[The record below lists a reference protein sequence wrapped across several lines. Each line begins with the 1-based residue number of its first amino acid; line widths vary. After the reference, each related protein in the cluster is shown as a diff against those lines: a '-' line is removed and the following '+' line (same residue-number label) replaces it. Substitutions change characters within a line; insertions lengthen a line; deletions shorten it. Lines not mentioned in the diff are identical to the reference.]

1 MRRNDRQST
10 LPSSST
16 SRDLGYRARCDRD
29 SGVTLI
35 ELLVTIVLLGL
46 AVTAILATVQT
57 TTVASA
63 IDEDHATAF
72 TWLQAASDEI
82 YRSDRKPCD
91 TNARADIIAA
101 YDSYAK
107 TAPRP
112 TKWLTTPGAA
122 IAVTNVQFLGKPNA
136 DAEYEW
142 GNSYC
147 LEGGAYV
154 NAPQYTQRV
163 TIQVIT
169 PRGLV
174 KTLQM
179 VKGK

>member
-1 MRRNDRQST
+1 MT
-10 LPSSST
+10 
-16 SRDLGYRARCDRD
+16 
-29 SGVTLI
+29 V
-35 ELLVTIVLLGL
+35 VLLGL
-46 AVTAILATVQT
+46 AVTAILAAVQT

-82 YRSDRKPCD
+82 YRSDRMPCD

-112 TKWLTTPGAA
+112 KKWLTTPGAA